1 MDDPVN
7 ERLCVGW
14 LEGHRVTDDKPFLTR
29 VPWVVHKGWLEG
41 HRVTDDKPFLTLVY
55 SGLYIKVL

>member
-1 MDDPVN
+1 MVNVYKSNVWSWRSCDDPVN

-14 LEGHRVTDDKPFLTR
+14 P
-29 VPWVVHKGWLEG
+29 EG

-55 SGLYIKVL
+55 RGLYIKVI